1 MKKATISLFLVLLLS
16 ISACS
21 RDNDTE
27 TTTLPAISQQ
37 TTRIFSLTSTIAS
50 SQVSTSAAAT
60 AKLPQILFCP
70 EEIKLDDH
78 DFALGPYSSKVPMR
92 GIYFAGFGPLYHI
105 LPENPWDSWE
115 YEWEETYNR
124 KSALVPEMLMVYLIK
139 RYKIPKE
146 AFKEAVREEAEFRIR
161 NRYDLSDEK
170 YELPNAD
177 ILYTFDNEIIDAY
190 YRREN
195 PVAPEWL
202 TFD

>member
-1 MKKATISLFLVLLLS
+1 MKKAIISLFLVLLLS

-21 RDNDTE
+21 RDNNIE

-37 TTRIFSLTSTIAS
+37 TTRIFSLASTIAS

-78 DFALGPYSSKVPMR
+78 DYALDFGNYHAKEPMR
-92 GIYFAGFGPLYHI
+92 GIYFAGFGPLYHL
-105 LPENPWDSWE
+105 LPENSWE
-115 YEWEETYNR
+115 WEWDEMYFR
-124 KSALVPEMLMVYLIK
+124 KSAPVPEMLMVYLVK